1 MEGVANFFFEA
12 IQLQS
17 ISYQTIF
24 GVAFYK
30 VKRRKKKQEG
40 RNREILGIVEM
51 RKFELTSMFDWKFNV
66 SLVSLH

>member
-30 VKRRKKKQEG
+30 VKRRRRKKTRRKKQRDIG
-40 RNREILGIVEM
+40 YCRNEEI
-51 RKFELTSMFDWKFNV
+51 
-66 SLVSLH
+66 